1 MTSMKTLTCL
11 RLITTCTL
19 VVAAGTASAHPFHGA
34 GGGLAA
40 GIAHPF
46 LGLDHLLAMVAVGLW
61 AAQLGGRWLW
71 AVPFAFVTA
80 MLAGGALGFLGYT
93 LPFMEPLVA
102 SSVLILGMLI
112 ALQVRLQWMG
122 LGLVAGFALC
132 HGLAHAAELPPA
144 AGALTYA
151 AGFAAATAALH
162 VLGLLLGVGMRSG
175 NLAPR
180 LAGAPIALAGCWL
193 LASTFV

>member
-1 MTSMKTLTCL
+1 MRTLTCL
-11 RLITTCTL
+11 RLITICTL
-19 VVAAGTASAHPFHGA
+19 VAAAGAASAHPFHGA

-40 GIAHPF
+40 GLAHPL

-71 AVPFAFVTA
+71 SVPLAFVTT

-93 LPFMEPLVA
+93 LPLAEPLVA
-102 SSVLILGMLI
+102 SSVLILGLFI
-112 ALQVRLQWMG
+112 ALRVRLRWMG
-122 LGLVAGFALC
+122 PALVAGFALC
-132 HGLAHAAELPPA
+132 HGLAHAAELPPGT
-144 AGALTYA
+144 GALAYA

-162 VLGLLLGVGMRSG
+162 ALGLVLGVWMRTG
-175 NLAPR
+175 NLALR
-180 LAGAPIALAGCWL
+180 LTGAPIALAGCWL